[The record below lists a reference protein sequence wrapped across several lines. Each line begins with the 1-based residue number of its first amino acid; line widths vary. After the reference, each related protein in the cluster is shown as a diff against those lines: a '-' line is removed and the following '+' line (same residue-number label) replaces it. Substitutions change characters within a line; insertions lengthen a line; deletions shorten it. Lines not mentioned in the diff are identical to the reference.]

1 MEAGTMIVSSCK
13 DCPYNV
19 GVRGE
24 EIICS
29 LDNDPRECTVW
40 EGDE

>member
-1 MEAGTMIVSSCK
+1 MSLCDE
-13 DCPYNV
+13 CPYNC

-40 EGDE
+40 GDDE